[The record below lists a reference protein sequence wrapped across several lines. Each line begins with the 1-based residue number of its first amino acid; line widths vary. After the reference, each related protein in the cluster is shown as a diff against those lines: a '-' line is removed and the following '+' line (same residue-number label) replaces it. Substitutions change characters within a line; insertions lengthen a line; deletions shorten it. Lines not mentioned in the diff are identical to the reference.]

1 MKPQAEFTGLD
12 RLEPALLLTAVAA
25 GLAVTR
31 AVPQAAV
38 LAERIL
44 TPALLL
50 LLTAVFY
57 RVPLEHLRTAFGH
70 RRYFLA
76 ALGLNFVL
84 TPLLAYGLGWV
95 FLRDERAL
103 WLGLILVLVTP
114 CTDWYLVFTTLA
126 RGDVALNL
134 ALLPWNLL
142 LQLALLPLYL
152 WVFTSALIPHELSAV
167 ARSFLLYVAVP
178 FVLAQVAR
186 RLASSPAAERST
198 VVAQYGALT
207 LLIVAVF
214 AQQADVLFSEPRVLL
229 RLMPPL
235 AMFFFLMTLAAM
247 AAGRAAN
254 LSAPSRAALACT
266 AVARNSPLTLS
277 LALVLFPVHP
287 QVALTQ
293 VVEPLLELPFL
304 VLLAWW
310 LRRRDLGTADEH
322 G

>member
-1 MKPQAEFTGLD
+1 MCLSSRGDEVSQPEFDRLE

-25 GLAVTR
+25 GLAVAR
-31 AVPQAAV
+31 AAPQAAA
-38 LAERIL
+38 LAERLLI
-44 TPALLL
+44 PALML

-57 RVPLEHLRTAFGH
+57 RVQLQRLGAAFGH
-70 RRYFLA
+70 RRYFLT

-84 TPLLAYGLGWV
+84 TPLVAYGLGWM

-114 CTDWYLVFTTLA
+114 CTDWYLVFTALA

-152 WVFTSALIPHELSAV
+152 WLFTSALIPLELGVV
-167 ARSFLLYVAVP
+167 ARSFLLFVVVP
-178 FVLAQVAR
+178 LALAQVTR
-186 RLASSPAAERST
+186 RFASGPAAERSS
-198 VVAQYGALT
+198 VVIQYAALT
-207 LLIVAVF
+207 LLIGAVF
-214 AQQADVLFSEPRVLL
+214 AQQGGVLFSEPRVLL
-229 RLMPPL
+229 RLIPPL
-235 AMFFFLMTLAAM
+235 MVFFVAMALAAVG
-247 AAGRAAN
+247 AGRAAN

-266 AVARNSPLTLS
+266 AVARNSPLTLT
-277 LALVLFPVHP
+277 LALVLFPGHP

-304 VLLAWW
+304 VGLAWW
-310 LRRRDLGTADEH
+310 LRRTT
-322 G
+322 

>member
-1 MKPQAEFTGLD
+1 MNAQSQCGKLE

-25 GLAVTR
+25 GLAVAR
-31 AVPQAAV
+31 ATPQAAA

-44 TPALLL
+44 TPALMLL
-50 LLTAVFY
+50 LAAVFY
-57 RVPLEHLRTAFGH
+57 RVPLGRLRVAFGH
-70 RRYFLA
+70 GRYFLT

-84 TPLLAYGLGWV
+84 TPFVAYGLGWV

-103 WLGLILVLVTP
+103 WLGLVLVLVTP
-114 CTDWYLVFTTLA
+114 CTDWYLVFTALA

-134 ALLPWNLL
+134 ALLPWNLV
-142 LQLALLPLYL
+142 LQLALLPVYL
-152 WVFTSALIPHELSAV
+152 FLFTQALIPLELSVV
-167 ARSFLLYVAVP
+167 ARSFLLYVVVP

-186 RLASSPAAERST
+186 RFASGLAAERSA

-214 AQQADVLFSEPRVLL
+214 AQQGGVLFSQPRVLL
-229 RLMPPL
+229 LLLPPL
-235 AMFFFLMTLAAM
+235 GLFFFLMALVAS
-247 AAGRAAN
+247 AAGRAASF
-254 LSAPSRAALACT
+254 SAPTRAALACT

-277 LALVLFPVHP
+277 LALVLFPAYP
-287 QVALTQ
+287 QVALAQ

-310 LRRRDLGTADEH
+310 LRRAG
-322 G
+322 